1 MVEHGILHVH
11 SYFSLHDSTQ
21 SPEMIIKRAKEIGC
35 RHITLTDHGTLMGI
49 DDFMD
54 AGKQYGI
61 NAIPGVEMYM
71 DNRYHLVMIA
81 KNYKGFQAISKA
93 LRDANEH
100 QYIREM
106 QEFRFVYPIMTKE
119 IMESLRGNP
128 DIIVTSACIQGPV
141 AAILLKHYYTEKE
154 KNKIHAKMQ
163 LLEEDVAAY
172 KKASEA
178 YTSLTQKYKEYSAT
192 RTQFLRYTKDTYQ
205 NQIQRKKERLESQKQ
220 LLLDFPEMKTEKEQ
234 KKYTQLLEKIQKA
247 ENEIRVM
254 EESRTSAM
262 ETVAFSEQKMK
273 KITLQKKKAAAI
285 RNDTKTKKARYDK
298 YQEKLKDITCPKET
312 DLYEEAKV
320 VAADLKALFPHF
332 YLEIQNHGL
341 EQEQIVMPQLVQL
354 SKELQIPLIAA
365 NDAHMADN
373 SEDSIRARQLVRF
386 NYFKRHQEVS
396 EADKELY
403 IKTDEELQEA
413 LEQVVPS
420 ESALE
425 AIQNTKILE
434 ECHVVFPQEKHY
446 PTCES
451 EKSFLELLEEAKE
464 EKIAA
469 GQWDK
474 EHEQRLRKEI
484 NIIQTM
490 GYEDYHMVV
499 RDFCIAGRK
508 LGVVPKEELPN
519 MPVDYQKALEWIQY
533 KGFNTGIGVG
543 PGRGS
548 AVGSLVCYLL
558 GITNVDP
565 IEYNLLFERFLN
577 PERVSMPDIDT
588 DIKTSLRP
596 YLIRYIKQRYGEK
609 AVSSICTT
617 NTYAPKAAI
626 QMAGRD
632 RADELYG
639 HLPAAQMKEEKSNY
653 LALTRKISNIIPD
666 LGAGKI
672 SDWDSLFQSTFPNN
686 PEAVLIWSRAKLIE
700 GCVNGTGIHAGGV
713 VISDNDNINEYVPLA
728 WKEDKQVWATQCD
741 MIRVEEK
748 GMLKMDI
755 LGLLNLDCIS
765 DCVNLI
771 KKNYGI
777 SINLDN
783 LPFEP
788 EVFTEIYAKGRTN
801 SVFQVESE
809 GMKKMMKE
817 FHPTCFSDI
826 ILLIAMYRPGPMQFI
841 PNIVAVKHGEKE
853 LTYKAP
859 ELEEILKDTYGAI
872 SYQEQ
877 VMQIFQKLAGYSL
890 GQADM
895 VRRAMS
901 KKKEEKLK
909 IERQAFIYGD
919 EQRKIKGCVGN
930 GISDTIANELFDE
943 VVDFAKYAFN
953 KSHATA
959 YAMVSYLTAWLK
971 YHYPKEYLC
980 SMFNNK
986 KQDQYD
992 PIIED
997 CISYDIELLPPDIN
1011 ASNYEFVTENNAIRY
1026 GLCGIKGIAN
1036 RDVVD
1041 KIIEKRKEI
1050 YFSSFYDFTDRFL
1063 QEENGKCSLFDK
1075 SFMEATIRTGCF
1087 DSIFPDRTALDEL
1100 YAKIS
1105 SMCSLKQ
1112 ERASILSY
1120 IQAQNDGTLYHTNT
1134 STQKQQWEL
1143 EYLKYCISDNPLKKY
1158 KDDDYYNCTPL
1169 NALPE
1174 EERDTKISVFGLL
1187 QHYDAKV
1194 SNARNKML
1202 LLRIVG
1208 KVGKATVLFLKD
1220 KCEKY
1225 EKEMFRYENKVIRI
1239 TGRCKEGTIFG
1250 ESMECLDITKNS
1262 YSFLCDTEEK
1272 YKILLRNL
1280 NNSPGMEELNIFFF
1294 YAGKDTN
1301 ASPIKRL
1308 PVPHMVRK
1316 NVSKQLLSKLN
1327 AKKEK

>member
-1 MVEHGILHVH
+1 MINHGILHVH

-21 SPEMIIKRAKEIGC
+21 SPADIVKRAKEIGC
-35 RHITLTDHGTLMGI
+35 QNITLTDHGTLMGI

-61 NAIPGVEMYM
+61 NTIPGVEMYM
-71 DNRYHLVMIA
+71 ENRYHLVMIA
-81 KNYKGFQAISKA
+81 KNYKGFQAISRA

-106 QEFRFVYPIMTKE
+106 KGGRFVYPIMTKE
-119 IMESLRGNP
+119 VLETMRGNE
-128 DIIVTSACIQGPV
+128 DIIVTSACIQGPIS
-141 AAILLKHYYTEKE
+141 AILLKKYYIEREKH
-154 KNKIHAKMQ
+154 KIQDKMELLAK
-163 LLEEDVAAY
+163 DVADY
-172 KKASEA
+172 KNAVETHATLS
-178 YTSLTQKYKEYSAT
+178 QKYKEYSTT
-192 RTQFLRYTKDTYQ
+192 RTQFLKYTKDTYKI
-205 NQIQRKKERLESQKQ
+205 QIQCKKDELEDLKR
-220 LLLDFPEMKTEKEQ
+220 LLLNFPENKTNKEQ
-234 KKYTQLLEKIQKA
+234 EKYEKILKKFEKI
-247 ENEIRVM
+247 ENKIRSM
-254 EESRTSAM
+254 EETRASAL
-262 ETVAFSEQKMK
+262 ETVAFSERKME
-273 KITLQKKKAAAI
+273 KISIQKKRAAAI
-285 RNDTKTKKARYDK
+285 RKDKISKKERYDK
-298 YQEKLKDITCPKET
+298 YQKQLKTISTPKENV
-312 DLYEEAKV
+312 LYEEAKET
-320 VAADLKALFPHF
+320 ASYLKMLFPFF

-341 EQEQIVMPQLVQL
+341 EQERVVMPQLVQL

-365 NDAHMADN
+365 NDAHMKDN
-373 SEDSIRARQLVRF
+373 SEDSIQARQLVRF
-386 NYFKRHQEVS
+386 NYFKRHQEVA

-403 IKTDEELQEA
+403 IKTDEELQMA
-413 LEQVVPS
+413 LEQIVPS
-420 ESALE
+420 TSATE
-425 AIQNTKILE
+425 AIHNTKILE

-451 EKSFLELLEEAKE
+451 EKSFLELLEEARE
-464 EKIAA
+464 EKIAV

-474 EHEQRLRKEI
+474 EHEERLRKEI
-484 NIIQTM
+484 EIIQTM
-490 GYEDYHMVV
+490 GYVDYHMVV
-499 RDFCIAGRK
+499 RDFCIAGRN
-508 LGVVPKEELPN
+508 LGVVPKDELPN
-519 MPVDYQKALEWIQY
+519 MPEDYQKALDWIKY
-533 KGFNTGIGVG
+533 KGFNTGVGVG

-548 AVGSLVCYLL
+548 AVGSLVCFLL

-565 IEYNLLFERFLN
+565 IEYDLLFERFLN

-626 QMAGRD
+626 LMAGRD

-639 HLPAAQMKEEKSNY
+639 HLPAAQKKDEKSKY
-653 LALTRKISNIIPD
+653 LALTRKLSDLIPD
-666 LGAGKI
+666 LGAGKL
-672 SDWDSLFQSTFPNN
+672 SDWDSLFRRSFPKN
-686 PEAVLIWSRAKLIE
+686 PEAELIWNHAKLIE

-713 VISDNDNINEYVPLA
+713 VISDNNDINEYVPLA

-777 SINLDN
+777 SIDLDT
-783 LPFEP
+783 LPFES

-817 FHPTCFSDI
+817 FRPTCFDDI

-841 PNIVAVKHGEKE
+841 PNIVAIKHGEKK
-853 LTYKAP
+853 LTYKTP
-859 ELEEILKDTYGAI
+859 ELEDILKNTYSAI
-872 SYQEQ
+872 AYQEQ

-919 EQRKIKGCVGN
+919 KQRNIIGCVGN
-930 GISDTIANELFDE
+930 GISDKIADELFDE
-943 VVDFAKYAFN
+943 VMDFAKYAFN

-959 YAMVSYLTAWLK
+959 YAVVSYQTAWLK

-997 CISYDIELLPPDIN
+997 CISYDIELLQPDIN
-1011 ASNYEFVTENNAIRY
+1011 ASNYEFTTEGNAIRY
-1026 GLCGIKGIAN
+1026 GFSGIKGIAN

-1041 KIIEKRKEI
+1041 KIINKRKKQH
-1050 YFSSFYDFTDRFL
+1050 FSSFYDFANRFL
-1063 QEENGKCSLFDK
+1063 EEENGKCSLFDK
-1075 SFMEATIRTGCF
+1075 NFMEAIIRTGCF
-1087 DSIFPDRTALDEL
+1087 DSIFSDRTVLDEL
-1100 YAKIS
+1100 YAKIGC
-1105 SMCSLKQ
+1105 MCNLKQ
-1112 ERASILSY
+1112 ERASILFY
-1120 IQAQNDGTLYHTNT
+1120 IQTQNDESLYHTNAT
-1134 STQKQQWEL
+1134 TQKQQWEL

-1158 KDDDYYNCTPL
+1158 KDDEYYNCTPL

-1174 EERDTKISVFGLL
+1174 KERDTKISVFGLL
-1187 QHYDAKV
+1187 QHSDAKI
-1194 SNARNKML
+1194 SNAGNKML

-1208 KVGKATVLFLKD
+1208 KVGKATIFFLKG

-1225 EKEMFRYENKVIRI
+1225 EKEMFRYENKVVRI

-1250 ESMECLDITKNS
+1250 ETIECLDVTKNS
-1262 YSFLCDTEEK
+1262 YFFLCDTEEK
-1272 YKILLRNL
+1272 YKLLLNNL
-1280 NNSPGMEELNIFFF
+1280 NNSPGMEELNIFLY
-1294 YAGKDTN
+1294 YAGKNTN
-1301 ASPIKRL
+1301 ESPIKRL
-1308 PVPHMVRK
+1308 PIPHMVRK
-1316 NVSKQLLSKLN
+1316 NVSRQLLLKLN
-1327 AKKEK
+1327 ANREK

>member
-1 MVEHGILHVH
+1 
-11 SYFSLHDSTQ
+11 
-21 SPEMIIKRAKEIGC
+21 
-35 RHITLTDHGTLMGI
+35 
-49 DDFMD
+49 
-54 AGKQYGI
+54 
-61 NAIPGVEMYM
+61 
-71 DNRYHLVMIA
+71 
-81 KNYKGFQAISKA
+81 
-93 LRDANEH
+93 
-100 QYIREM
+100 
-106 QEFRFVYPIMTKE
+106 
-119 IMESLRGNP
+119 
-128 DIIVTSACIQGPV
+128 
-141 AAILLKHYYTEKE
+141 
-154 KNKIHAKMQ
+154 MQ

-254 EESRTSAM
+254 EETRTSAM
-262 ETVAFSEQKMK
+262 ETGAFSEQKMK

-354 SKELQIPLIAA
+354 SKELQIPVIAA

-451 EKSFLELLEEAKE
+451 EKSFLELLEEARE

-577 PERVSMPDIDT
+577 PKRVSMPDIDT

-639 HLPAAQMKEEKSNY
+639 HLPTAQMKEEKSNY

-686 PEAVLIWSRAKLIE
+686 PEAELIWSRAKLIE

-826 ILLIAMYRPGPMQFI
+826 ILLIAMYWLANAVYSQYCSSETWGERTDVQNIGIGRNLERYLWCNFI
-841 PNIVAVKHGEKE
+841 SGTGYAD
-853 LTYKAP
+853 LS
-859 ELEEILKDTYGAI
+859 EI
-872 SYQEQ
+872 SR
-877 VMQIFQKLAGYSL
+877 IF
-890 GQADM
+890 
-895 VRRAMS
+895 
-901 KKKEEKLK
+901 
-909 IERQAFIYGD
+909 F
-919 EQRKIKGCVGN
+919 
-930 GISDTIANELFDE
+930 
-943 VVDFAKYAFN
+943 
-953 KSHATA
+953 
-959 YAMVSYLTAWLK
+959 
-971 YHYPKEYLC
+971 
-980 SMFNNK
+980 
-986 KQDQYD
+986 
-992 PIIED
+992 
-997 CISYDIELLPPDIN
+997 
-1011 ASNYEFVTENNAIRY
+1011 
-1026 GLCGIKGIAN
+1026 
-1036 RDVVD
+1036 
-1041 KIIEKRKEI
+1041 
-1050 YFSSFYDFTDRFL
+1050 
-1063 QEENGKCSLFDK
+1063 
-1075 SFMEATIRTGCF
+1075 RTG
-1087 DSIFPDRTALDEL
+1087 
-1100 YAKIS
+1100 
-1105 SMCSLKQ
+1105 
-1112 ERASILSY
+1112 
-1120 IQAQNDGTLYHTNT
+1120 
-1134 STQKQQWEL
+1134 
-1143 EYLKYCISDNPLKKY
+1143 
-1158 KDDDYYNCTPL
+1158 
-1169 NALPE
+1169 
-1174 EERDTKISVFGLL
+1174 
-1187 QHYDAKV
+1187 
-1194 SNARNKML
+1194 
-1202 LLRIVG
+1202 
-1208 KVGKATVLFLKD
+1208 
-1220 KCEKY
+1220 
-1225 EKEMFRYENKVIRI
+1225 
-1239 TGRCKEGTIFG
+1239 
-1250 ESMECLDITKNS
+1250 
-1262 YSFLCDTEEK
+1262 
-1272 YKILLRNL
+1272 
-1280 NNSPGMEELNIFFF
+1280 
-1294 YAGKDTN
+1294 
-1301 ASPIKRL
+1301 
-1308 PVPHMVRK
+1308 
-1316 NVSKQLLSKLN
+1316 
-1327 AKKEK
+1327 